1 MSIRG
6 ISISHRHEALPHA
19 WRDEKR
25 PNPSSYDRTADTG
38 SKGCSLSGTM
48 IPSIKLASP
57 TSRIDMNASLNANAK
72 LSYEGL
78 PSARIR
84 QRSIWA
90 SNGIKLV
97 EPISIR
103 IKL

>member
-1 MSIRG
+1 M
-6 ISISHRHEALPHA
+6 
-19 WRDEKR
+19 
-25 PNPSSYDRTADTG
+25 G
-38 SKGCSLSGTM
+38 SEGCSNSGTLD
-48 IPSIKLASP
+48 PVFVKLASP